1 MYFSIT
7 KYHVYNMF
15 TIYLHHKKYYV
26 QHFGNAKH
34 LMCTV
39 FLPQKMSYLQYF
51 GIAKYHVYNIFY
63 VTKIYCIFP
72 SQKYSQNVMYI
83 IFFPSQKYTVCNI
96 FTSQKILYTMFSY
109 HKNIMYY
116 SIFTSQKYH
125 PARPFILNHRLT
137 QYLVSAS
144 FCCQSFSCTKSFH
157 KLYHNRSKK
166 TSHGI
171 FSRMITH

>member
-1 MYFSIT
+1 
-7 KYHVYNMF
+7 MF
-15 TIYLHHKKYYV
+15 TIFLHHKKYYV

-34 LMCTV
+34 LMYTV

-96 FTSQKILYTMFSY
+96 FTSKKYCIQCFHITKTSCITVFLP
-109 HKNIMYY
+109 HKNITLQDL
-116 SIFTSQKYH
+116 SPWITDWRNTSYPH
-125 PARPFILNHRLT
+125 LFAVSPSPAQNPFI
-137 QYLVSAS
+137 
-144 FCCQSFSCTKSFH
+144 
-157 KLYHNRSKK
+157 
-166 TSHGI
+166 I
-171 FSRMITH
+171 IP